1 MSAPTPE
8 TAENSDRARTSLEAL
23 RTEIAKAVVG
33 QDPAVTGLVVALLC
47 RGHVLLE
54 GVPGVAKTL
63 LVRTLAASLE
73 LDTKRVQFT
82 PDLMPSDVTG
92 SLVYD
97 ARTAEFSFQPGPVF
111 TNLLLADEIN
121 RTPPKT
127 QSSLLEAMEE
137 RQVTVDGTPR
147 LLPDPFLVAATQNPV
162 EYEGTYPL
170 PEAQLDR
177 FLLKLTV
184 PLPTRE
190 DEINVLTR
198 HAEGFNPRDL
208 QAAGVRPVAG
218 PADLEAARAAVAKTS
233 VSAEIAGYVV
243 DICRATRESP
253 SLTLGVSPRGA
264 TALLSTARA
273 WAWLTG
279 RDYVIPGR
287 CEGPGPAHPAPPDPA
302 PARSGDGRS
311 HRRLRHHRDPH
322 PRPRPPLRSCPMALT
337 GRTALLA
344 ALGSLPVGILAP
356 SWTGM
361 LAVNAPLS
369 LAILCDYALAAPV
382 RTLRFTRSGDTSV
395 RLGDSAEVQLT
406 VTNPSSR
413 RLRAH
418 LRDAWPPSSWHTG
431 TEQAASRH
439 KLTVPAGERR
449 RLTTVLRPTRRGD
462 RHAER
467 VTVRSYGPL
476 GLAAR
481 QGNHQV
487 PWTVRV
493 LPPFT
498 SRKHLPSRLAR
509 LRELD
514 GRTSVLIRGQG
525 TEFDSLR
532 DYVPG
537 DDTRSIDWRATAR
550 QTTVAVRTWRPER
563 DRHILVVL
571 DTGRTSAGRVG
582 DVPRLDAAM
591 DAALLL
597 TALASRAGD
606 RVDLLAYDRRIRAQ
620 VQGRSGGDLLPAAGQ
635 RPRSAGTR
643 TRRDR
648 RPRPQRHRAA
658 AAPRAAP

>member
-1 MSAPTPE
+1 
-8 TAENSDRARTSLEAL
+8 
-23 RTEIAKAVVG
+23 
-33 QDPAVTGLVVALLC
+33 
-47 RGHVLLE
+47 
-54 GVPGVAKTL
+54 
-63 LVRTLAASLE
+63 
-73 LDTKRVQFT
+73 
-82 PDLMPSDVTG
+82 
-92 SLVYD
+92 
-97 ARTAEFSFQPGPVF
+97 
-111 TNLLLADEIN
+111 
-121 RTPPKT
+121 
-127 QSSLLEAMEE
+127 
-137 RQVTVDGTPR
+137 
-147 LLPDPFLVAATQNPV
+147 
-162 EYEGTYPL
+162 
-170 PEAQLDR
+170 
-177 FLLKLTV
+177 
-184 PLPTRE
+184 
-190 DEINVLTR
+190 
-198 HAEGFNPRDL
+198 
-208 QAAGVRPVAG
+208 
-218 PADLEAARAAVAKTS
+218 
-233 VSAEIAGYVV
+233 
-243 DICRATRESP
+243 
-253 SLTLGVSPRGA
+253 
-264 TALLSTARA
+264 
-273 WAWLTG
+273 
-279 RDYVIPGR
+279 
-287 CEGPGPAHPAPPDPA
+287 
-302 PARSGDGRS
+302 
-311 HRRLRHHRDPH
+311 
-322 PRPRPPLRSCPMALT
+322 MALT

-395 RLGDSAEVQLT
+395 RLGERADVQLT
-406 VTNPSSR
+406 ITNPSAR
-413 RLRAH
+413 RLNAD
-418 LRDAWPPSSWHTG
+418 LRDAWPPSSWVAG

-439 KLTVPAGERR
+439 KVAVPAGERR
-449 RLTTVLRPTRRGD
+449 RITTTLRPTRRGD

-481 QGNHQV
+481 QSNHSV

-493 LPPFT
+493 LPPFA

-550 QTTVAVRTWRPER
+550 RTTVAVRTWRPER

-606 RVDLLAYDRRIRAQ
+606 RVDLLAYDRRVRAQ
-620 VQGRSGGDLLPAAGQ
+620 VQGRSAGELLPAMVNALAPLEPELVETDARGLSAAALKSAPRRSLIVLLTGLDAAPIEEGLLPVLPQLTQ
-635 RPRSAGTR
+635 RHTVLVAAVADPHIQEMSAARGDVEAVYDAAAGTQSQAQRRR
-643 TRRDR
+643 TAEQL
-648 RPRPQRHRAA
+648 QRHGVIVVDATPDNLAPALADAYLALKAA
-658 AAPRAAP
+658 GKL